1 MTTTF
6 FIGQI
11 IAIVSLSAL
20 LIFALAKLVSRQGCS
35 HVSDGYGHAVLITG
49 CDSGFGYQLARC
61 LDHKGF
67 VVFAGCLFPEGVGAQ
82 SLARQSSSNL
92 KILKLDV
99 TNDEDIQQ
107 AKKIV
112 QESLPEKGERSA
124 AVKKHDP
131 MFLAFS
137 FKKYGSKKVN
147 ILLLNVVVKQ
157 FSCLFFIYRNFKIWF
172 VNVVVCILVS

>member
-124 AVKKHDP
+124 RCKKT
-131 MFLAFS
+131 
-137 FKKYGSKKVN
+137 
-147 ILLLNVVVKQ
+147 
-157 FSCLFFIYRNFKIWF
+157 
-172 VNVVVCILVS
+172 